1 MARMIAR
8 TTARPTAAY
17 RVGDGYGGVPA
28 VTRRT
33 WIGAGLL
40 VTLVVVAFVAIRFVR
55 SLGPL
60 GIVAPIVVV
69 GVFLWVLHDF
79 GLWRMPSRPSA
90 PSLGPR
96 NVTPPEAS
104 NPKGSP
110 IAPRPRSH
118 PVLIVEPAPAAET
131 LETKLATLDRLRD
144 DGRLTDAEYEA
155 KRAQLIA
162 DF

>member
-1 MARMIAR
+1 MIAR
-8 TTARPTAAY
+8 TTGCPAAAY
-17 RVGDGYGGVPA
+17 RVGNGYGALQA

-33 WIGAGLL
+33 WIGGGLL
-40 VTLVVVAFVAIRFVR
+40 VTAVVVAYVAIRFVR
-55 SLGPL
+55 SLGPI
-60 GIVAPIVVV
+60 GILAPIVVV
-69 GVFLWVLHDF
+69 AVFLWVLHDF

-104 NPKGSP
+104 IPKGP
-110 IAPRPRSH
+110 PTTPRPPSH
-118 PVLIVEPAPAAET
+118 PIVVVEPAPAAET

-144 DGRLTDAEYEA
+144 DARLTDAEYEA

>member
-1 MARMIAR
+1 MIAR
-8 TTARPTAAY
+8 TTARPAAAY
-17 RVGDGYGGVPA
+17 RVGDGYGALQA

-33 WIGAGLL
+33 WIGGGLL
-40 VTLVVVAFVAIRFVR
+40 VTAVVVAIVAIRFVR
-55 SLGPL
+55 SFGPL

-69 GVFLWVLHDF
+69 AVFLWVLHDF
-79 GLWRMPSRPSA
+79 GLWSLRSRPSA
-90 PSLGPR
+90 RSLGPR
-96 NVTPPEAS
+96 NVTPPGAS
-104 NPKGSP
+104 IPNDPP
-110 IAPRPRSH
+110 FTPRSPSH
-118 PVLIVEPAPAAET
+118 PIVVVEPAPAAET

>member
-1 MARMIAR
+1 
-8 TTARPTAAY
+8 
-17 RVGDGYGGVPA
+17 

-33 WIGAGLL
+33 WIGGGLL
-40 VTLVVVAFVAIRFVR
+40 VALVVVAIVAIRFVR
-55 SLGPL
+55 SFGPL

-69 GVFLWVLHDF
+69 AVFLWVLHDF
-79 GLWRMPSRPSA
+79 GLWSFRSRPTG

-104 NPKGSP
+104 APNGPP
-110 IAPRPRSH
+110 VTPRPASH
-118 PVLIVEPAPAAET
+118 PVVVVEPMPAET

-144 DGRLTDAEYEA
+144 DGRLTDAEYDA

>member
-8 TTARPTAAY
+8 TTSRPAAAY
-17 RVGDGYGGVPA
+17 RVGDGCGA
-28 VTRRT
+28 LHTVTRRT
-33 WIGAGLL
+33 WIGGGLL
-40 VTLVVVAFVAIRFVR
+40 VALVVVAIVAIRFVR
-55 SLGPL
+55 SFGPL

-69 GVFLWVLHDF
+69 AVFLWVLHDF
-79 GLWRMPSRPSA
+79 GLWRFRSRPSA
-90 PSLGPR
+90 ASLGPR

-104 NPKGSP
+104 TPNGPP
-110 IAPRPRSH
+110 ITPRPASH
-118 PVLIVEPAPAAET
+118 PVVVVEPAPAAET
-131 LETKLATLDRLRD
+131 LDMKLATLDRLRN

>member
-1 MARMIAR
+1 MIAR
-8 TTARPTAAY
+8 TTASPTAAY
-17 RVGDGYGGVPA
+17 RVGDGYGGVQA

-40 VTLVVVAFVAIRFVR
+40 VTLVVVAYVAIRFVR
-55 SLGPL
+55 ALGPL

-69 GVFLWVLHDF
+69 LVFLWVLHDF
-79 GLWRMPSRPSA
+79 GLWRLPSRPSG

-104 NPKGSP
+104 NPARPSSARRPPSP
-110 IAPRPRSH
+110 
-118 PVLIVEPAPAAET
+118 PVVILEPAPAAET
-131 LETKLATLDRLRD
+131 LKTKLATLDQLRD

>member
-1 MARMIAR
+1 MIAR
-8 TTARPTAAY
+8 TTARPAAAY
-17 RVGDGYGGVPA
+17 RVGDGYGALQA

-33 WIGAGLL
+33 WIGGGLL
-40 VTLVVVAFVAIRFVR
+40 VTLVVVAIVAIRFVR
-55 SLGPL
+55 SFGPL

-69 GVFLWVLHDF
+69 AVFLWVLHDF
-79 GLWRMPSRPSA
+79 GLWSFHSRPSA

-96 NVTPPEAS
+96 NVTPPGAS
-104 NPKGSP
+104 IPNGPP
-110 IAPRPRSH
+110 ITPRPPSH
-118 PVLIVEPAPAAET
+118 PIVVVEPAPEGET